1 MPRRNPPK
9 TRLLDRLS
17 AELGA
22 TDDNP
27 DAPSLLGQPLIPPD
41 MDIETFFKTYI
52 KTEKGKPYDFEGR
65 QYLHEI
71 FADQSRVIFEIKG
84 RQVGSSTKLVGYIIY
99 LAARHPQCQILF
111 MSDTMD
117 KAAYFSKHRFRPILR
132 QTKLVPPMTIKQQQV
147 GEYTFPN
154 GSSVFF
160 RSAYD
165 EFDQSRSIS
174 ADYLLIDEFQDTP
187 VDSLAV
193 AEQTMFTAPHARIW
207 LAGTGSYVDTPFDR
221 FWKNTTMA
229 EWVEGKGWVKQNTT
243 AEVSGYHISQAMMPW
258 VDDAYI
264 EQKRKDYP
272 PDKFDTEVMGV
283 NTTGAALPLSP
294 AVVRTCYVPGPMQD
308 RIASDWRP
316 HTYAALDLASGGPT
330 ARTVLTISRYD
341 PNTGHKHV
349 LFTEKYDDAR
359 GDDLFRKIHPRLE
372 QFRPDHVGSDA
383 GGNDRL
389 VDLMSTEYDMDV
401 HWFRFGD
408 LKDEVIKYPAPEY
421 SGREANSN
429 SIVIKRTAFMQRVM
443 SRFHEA
449 QITIPDT
456 DATQWCVE
464 HLTAESLEYY
474 KTPGGDRRPRY
485 ALMPGRADDF
495 LMTLVYTEAMIHMYK
510 DENNPRN
517 RREFVGVA
525 QV

>member
-1 MPRRNPPK
+1 
-9 TRLLDRLS
+9 
-17 AELGA
+17 
-22 TDDNP
+22 
-27 DAPSLLGQPLIPPD
+27 
-41 MDIETFFKTYI
+41 MDIETFFRTYI

-65 QYLHEI
+65 EYLHGI
-71 FADQSRVIFEIKG
+71 FADESRVIFEIKG

-99 LAARHPQCQILF
+99 TACRHPQCQILF

-132 QTKLVPPMTIKQQQV
+132 QTGLVPLMTIKQQQV

-154 GSSVFF
+154 GSAVFF

-165 EFDQSRSIS
+165 EFNQSRSIS
-174 ADYLLIDEFQDTP
+174 ADYLLVDEFQDTP
-187 VDSLAV
+187 VDALAV
-193 AEQTMFTAPHARIW
+193 AEQTLFTSPHARIW

-221 FWKNTTMA
+221 YWKNTTQA
-229 EWVEGKGWVKQNTT
+229 EWTKGKGWVKQNPT
-243 AEVSGYHISQAMMPW
+243 ATISGYHISQAMMPW

-264 EQKRKDYP
+264 EARRKDYD
-272 PDKFDTEVMGV
+272 PDKFDTEVMGI

-294 AVVRTCYVPGPMQD
+294 AIVRTCYIPGHMAD
-308 RIASDWRP
+308 SIKSDWRP

-330 ARTVLTISRYD
+330 AKTVLTIARHE
-341 PNTGHKHV
+341 PATGLMHV
-349 LFTEKYDDAR
+349 LFTEPYSDAR

-372 QFRPDHVGSDA
+372 QFSPDTVGSDA

-389 VDLMSTEYDMDV
+389 VDLMSTEYDMDI

-408 LKDEVIKYPAPEY
+408 LKDEVIKYPVPEY
-421 SGREANSN
+421 TGAPAGSASV
-429 SIVIKRTAFMQRVM
+429 VIKRTSFMQRVM
-443 SRFHEA
+443 SRFHEQ
-449 QITIPDT
+449 QITVPDT
-456 DATQWCVE
+456 DATQWCIE

-495 LMTLVYTEAMIHMYK
+495 LMTLTYIEAMIHMNK
-510 DENNPRN
+510 DRANPRN
-517 RREFVGVA
+517 RKVVIGVS
-525 QV
+525 QL